1 MESSAPE
8 RPLVSLTLSIG
19 PLMELPALSV
29 IVNILKKWNTE
40 RQNKTHL
47 RILVAG
53 TLLFIF
59 LGLVTR

>member
-1 MESSAPE
+1 
-8 RPLVSLTLSIG
+8 LTLGIG

>member
-8 RPLVSLTLSIG
+8 RQLVSLTLGIG

-40 RQNKTHL
+40 N
-47 RILVAG
+47 
-53 TLLFIF
+53 
-59 LGLVTR
+59 